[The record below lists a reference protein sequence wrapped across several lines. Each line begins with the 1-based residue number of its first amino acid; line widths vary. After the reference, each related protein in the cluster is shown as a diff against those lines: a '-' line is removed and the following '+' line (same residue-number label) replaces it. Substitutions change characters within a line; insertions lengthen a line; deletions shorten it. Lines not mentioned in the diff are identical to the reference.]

1 MTVNKCNFWCCYLA
15 EKLAFWA
22 LLPNERSYA
31 AKIGMCSRLAAMR
44 AESAGTVNAI
54 AANFAVIPPSPPNNV
69 ELGGLNR
76 RYTSKISVDVR

>member
-1 MTVNKCNFWCCYLA
+1 
-15 EKLAFWA
+15 
-22 LLPNERSYA
+22 
-31 AKIGMCSRLAAMR
+31 MR
-44 AESAGTVNAI
+44 AKSAGTVNAI